1 MEKHKRKLHLPN
13 DIQSILMLAFT
24 LSTLLI
30 VLFLGLSIYAQ
41 FSRQSR
47 EAAAESTDHI
57 MEVAKSNLEDDLYYM
72 RQLSDA
78 LYYNTI
84 RETDIGD
91 SRLVEQMNLLY
102 EANKD
107 RIVSISLFDRNG
119 LLIAG
124 SPLSTVKDNVKI
136 SDCDWFINAVTYKDT
151 YYYSTPHVEN
161 LFEDTS
167 PNYHRVISI
176 SRAVDLTD
184 SGVPEVGVL
193 LIDMDYSKLYREFSE
208 SNFSGSQYFYLT
220 DSSGNILY
228 HPQSG
233 AIIHGLLQENSTEEA
248 ALSDGSHEVTYQGGR
263 RDVAVDSIAY
273 TGWKLISVTPEAA
286 VFFGAAGGRY
296 FLLIALLLTAMA
308 LIVIN
313 RLVAFRIARPITRL
327 DRSVKAYEAGEK
339 HPDIYTGGSDEVR
352 HLGTSIKKSY
362 AEIEELMMSIVR
374 EQEEKRHSEL
384 AALQSQINPHFLY
397 NTLDSITWM
406 VEGGRNDD
414 AVAMISELAR
424 LLRISLSKG
433 KNIITLEDEFAHA
446 ESYMNI
452 QKVRYKD
459 RFSVEISLPE
469 ELKKY
474 CTIKLIIQPILENAI
489 YYGVA
494 EMDGDGEIRVA
505 AEQQGGDILI
515 SISDN
520 GMGMTPE
527 TVSKV
532 LIPEAHEVKH
542 GNGVGLVN
550 VDSRIRLLFGSAYGL
565 SIESEPDEGTSVTI
579 RLPAIPGTEENKK
592 ALEAGK
598 VPGQGT
604 EPDGGRLPG

>member
-1 MEKHKRKLHLPN
+1 MDLKQEKKRKLHIPN
-13 DIQSILMLAFT
+13 DIQSILMVAFT

-30 VLFLGLSIYAQ
+30 VSVLGLSIYAR
-41 FSRQSR
+41 FSAESR

-57 MEVAKSNLEDDLYYM
+57 MNVAKSSLEDDLYYM
-72 RQLSDA
+72 REVSDA

-84 RETDIGD
+84 RETDISD
-91 SRLVEQMNLLY
+91 SAISLQMNLLY

-107 RIVSISLFDRNG
+107 RIVSISLFDKNG

-136 SDCDWFINAVTYKDT
+136 SDCDWFLNAVQHKEA
-151 YYYSTPHVEN
+151 YYFSAPHIEN
-161 LFEDTS
+161 IFEDMS

-184 SGVPEVGVL
+184 GGLPEAGVL
-193 LIDMDYSKLYREFSE
+193 LIDMDYSRLYDGFSE
-208 SNFSGSQYFYLT
+208 TNFSGKQYFYLC
-220 DSSGNILY
+220 DGSGNILY
-228 HPQSG
+228 HPQSM
-233 AIIHGLLQENSTEEA
+233 AIIHGFFKENAKEEA
-248 ALSDGSHEVTYQGGR
+248 ALPDGRYELTYEGGR
-263 RDVAVDSIAY
+263 RDVTVASIAY
-273 TGWKLISVTPEAA
+273 TGWKLISVTPESSA
-286 VFFGAAGGRY
+286 FIGSTNGRY

-313 RLVAFRIARPITRL
+313 RLVAFRISRPITRL

-339 HPDIYTGGSDEVR
+339 YPDIYTGGSDEIR
-352 HLGTSIKKSY
+352 HLGASIKKSY
-362 AEIEELMMSIVR
+362 AEIEELMTSIVH

-406 VEGGRNDD
+406 VEGGRSDE

-433 KNIITLEDEFAHA
+433 KNIISLEDEFAHA
-446 ESYMNI
+446 QSYMNI

-459 RFSVEISLPE
+459 RFTADIHLPK
-469 ELKKY
+469 ELENF

-489 YYGVA
+489 YYGVS
-494 EMDGDGEIRVA
+494 EMDGDGEIRVT
-505 AEQQGGDILI
+505 AEKQGKDILI
-515 SISDN
+515 SVSDN
-520 GMGMTPE
+520 GVGMTPE
-527 TVSKV
+527 TAAKV
-532 LIPEAHEVKH
+532 LLPEAHIVKH

-550 VDSRIRLLFGSAYGL
+550 VDTRLRILFGEAYGV
-565 SIESEPDEGTSVTI
+565 SIESEPDEGTRVLI
-579 RLPAIPGTEENKK
+579 RFPAIEFSEENRK

-598 VPGQGT
+598 IPGQ
-604 EPDGGRLPG
+604 DKSAL

>member
-1 MEKHKRKLHLPN
+1 MESEKQKRKLHIPN

-30 VLFLGLSIYAQ
+30 VLILGLSIYAR
-41 FSRQSR
+41 FTRQS
-47 EAAAESTDHI
+47 EADTAESTDHI
-57 MEVAKSNLEDDLYYM
+57 MSVAKSNLEDDLYYM

-84 RETDIGD
+84 RETDMGD
-91 SRLVEQMNLLY
+91 SAIGLQMNLLY

-107 RIVSISLFDRNG
+107 RIVSISLFDKNG

-124 SPLSTVKDNVKI
+124 TPLSTVKDNVKV
-136 SDCDWFINAVTYKDT
+136 SDCDWFSNAVTYKEA
-151 YYYSTPHVEN
+151 YYYSAPHIEN

-184 SGVPEVGVL
+184 AGYPEVGVL
-193 LIDMDYSKLYREFSE
+193 LIDMDYSKLYSDFTEN
-208 SNFSGSQYFYLT
+208 NFSGRQYFYLA

-228 HPQSG
+228 HPRHS
-233 AIIHGLLQENSTEEA
+233 AILHGLLQENAVREA
-248 ALSDGSHEVTYQGGR
+248 ALSDGSHRVRYGGTVRKVT
-263 RDVAVDSIAY
+263 VDSIAY
-273 TGWKLISVTPEAA
+273 TGWKLISVTPDT
-286 VFFGAAGGRY
+286 AGFLGSLSGRY

-313 RLVAFRIARPITRL
+313 RIVAFRISRPITRL

-339 HPDIYTGGSDEVR
+339 HPDIYAGGSDEIR
-352 HLGTSIKKSY
+352 HLGTSIRKSY
-362 AEIEELMMSIVR
+362 AEIEELMMSIVH

-406 VEGGRNDD
+406 VEGGKSDD

-433 KNIITLEDEFAHA
+433 KNIISLEDEFAHA

-459 RFSVEISLPE
+459 RFSVKIDLPE
-469 ELKKY
+469 ELKKV
-474 CTIKLIIQPILENAI
+474 CTIKLIIQPVLENAI

-494 EMDGDGEIRVA
+494 EMDGDGEIRVT
-505 AEQQGGDILI
+505 AEKQEGDIVL

-520 GMGMTPE
+520 GVGMTPE
-527 TVSKV
+527 TAAKV

-550 VDSRIRLLFGSAYGL
+550 VNTRIKLLFGDAYGL
-565 SIESEPDEGTSVTI
+565 SVASEPDEGTTVTI
-579 RLPAIPGTEENKK
+579 RFPAVSYTDENRQ
-592 ALEAGK
+592 ALEEGK
-598 VPGQGT
+598 FPVPGQT
-604 EPDGGRLPG
+604 V